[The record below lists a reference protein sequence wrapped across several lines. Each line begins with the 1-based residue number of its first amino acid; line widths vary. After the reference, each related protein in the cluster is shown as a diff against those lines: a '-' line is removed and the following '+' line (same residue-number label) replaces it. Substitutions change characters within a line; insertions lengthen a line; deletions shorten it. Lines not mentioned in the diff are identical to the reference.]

1 MANIFG
7 KLKQIKELRSQAKQ
21 LQGAI
26 GNEVQ
31 TGEHDGVKVTAN
43 GNFELTEVKIDRDLT
58 REQLSRAFQ
67 KAANDAI
74 KKMQKVVAQKVQAM
88 GGLEKFTGK

>member
-7 KLKQIKELRSQAKQ
+7 KLKQIKDLRTQAKQ

-26 GNEVQ
+26 GGETQ
-31 TGEHDGVKVTAN
+31 TSEHDGVKVTTN
-43 GNFELTEVKIDRDLT
+43 GNFELTEVKIDRDLP
-58 REQLSRAFQ
+58 RDQLAKAFQ
-67 KAANDAI
+67 KSANDAI
-74 KKMQKVVAQKVQAM
+74 KKMQKIVAQKVQAM